1 MDTTVAATSSA
12 ALAESGHMLAAIVA
26 VIKAMLVAHA
36 ASIVLAWH
44 ESSRLATSLAP
55 SAKPLH
61 PVRTPP
67 RRRAPS
73 RAEEK
78 PSFSS
83 TRLVL
88 SLCTP
93 HGSKFPG
100 GQPHKTLSKRPFSR
114 C

>member
-26 VIKAMLVAHA
+26 VIKATRGVRLCW
-36 ASIVLAWH
+36 SSPQLALRL
-44 ESSRLATSLAP
+44 SSVRQEA
-55 SAKPLH
+55 SAKP
-61 PVRTPP
+61 RTQYAHDSP

-88 SLCTP
+88 CLCTP